1 MYYPSYKQQLAE
13 LEQRRAEIEN
23 EVDSKNPFDAGV
35 MRAIEASKKSL
46 GLDRDQEHRAI
57 RKGIHMFSDSLT
69 KQYGDPR
76 FRERKGVAGKVASLG
91 PALSAGLEG
100 YEVEGEKIQH
110 DNREVFEWAKKFR
123 DAEVKR
129 LRDLDKE
136 AFDRYFAGQ
145 KLGLEHEKLL
155 EQEKYHQEKLKNS
168 GVNNNLG
175 LEFIHFE
182 KPNEA
187 KPYRIDKDAFGSN
200 LSKIRNIKAQRDA
213 FRNKTKDNIADPMGP
228 FSAITNP
235 VKDAIGKYAD
245 SKVLRDETADRKA
258 LNSSVNEFIIQTENA
273 LRGGGVLGPKLIQ
286 VFKDMNIYPN
296 LDRDTPEDFE
306 RKLARIEEE
315 TQKYYDTAN
324 YALKYGIHLDP
335 SELENFKKRYLHEEE
350 EPVDVITDVA
360 IKSEPIT
367 PNRLVDVTPRDN
379 SIRLYNPET
388 HQYFSIPENDLPEV
402 MRDYPNL
409 IRK

>member
-1 MYYPSYKQQLAE
+1 MFGYRKQLAE

-57 RKGIHMFSDSLT
+57 RKGIHMFSDALT

-145 KLGLEHEKLL
+145 KLGLEYEKLL
-155 EQEKYHQEKLKNS
+155 EQERYHQGLLENKGGAIKEFNSKPYKALDPIEQRQANDESKDIHQTKHDLKNIIQLY
-168 GVNNNLG
+168 NNV
-175 LEFIHFE
+175 
-182 KPNEA
+182 
-187 KPYRIDKDAFGSN
+187 KD
-200 LSKIRNIKAQRDA
+200 
-213 FRNKTKDNIADPMGP
+213 KTKKNIANPIGAL
-228 FSAITNP
+228 SLITNP
-235 VKDAIGKYAD
+235 VKDVTGRVFKAKP
-245 SKVLRDETADRKA
+245 LQEETAARKLLFA
-258 LNSSVNEFIIQTENA
+258 ELGKFAVSSERT
-273 LRGGGVLGPKLIQ
+273 LKGGVLGQGMYERLSP
-286 VFKDMNIYPN
+286 FFPNEKD
-296 LDRDTPEDFE
+296 DTPTFE
-306 RKLARIEEE
+306 AKLNYLKKEFDTLSEVADIRSKHEINYNFGDYAPVGIQTEEIESTLPSNNVNVDNQKQEEWVKIQGPSGEIEEIYFE
-315 TQKYYDTAN
+315 DA
-324 YALKYGIHLDP
+324 P
-335 SELENFKKRYLHEEE
+335 NFLNKPGY
-350 EPVDVITDVA
+350 
-360 IKSEPIT
+360 IKVE
-367 PNRLVDVTPRDN
+367 
-379 SIRLYNPET
+379 
-388 HQYFSIPENDLPEV
+388 
-402 MRDYPNL
+402 
-409 IRK
+409 